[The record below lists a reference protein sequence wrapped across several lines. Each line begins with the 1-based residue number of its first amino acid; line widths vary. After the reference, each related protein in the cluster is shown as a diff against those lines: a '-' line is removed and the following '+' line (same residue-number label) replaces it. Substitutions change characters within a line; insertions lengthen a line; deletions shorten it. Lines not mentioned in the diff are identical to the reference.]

1 MLTTNDPSWIL
12 SSTIQGAATAIA
24 IIAGFAIQQFLSAQS
39 SEDNALFELG
49 ILQQKIEKTRNEI
62 SKFNSSLEEVKTNIY
77 KPKVLG
83 LIEMFPNYDA
93 KQIWDQL
100 SETEREDFT
109 VDQVEAMWREVNF
122 ALREITIKITKNLIP
137 QISEEQLTNLGF
149 DLSEIDVETYLS
161 AVSVY
166 RSRNNQ
172 NWLSRFPGFRNA
184 LTGLTAFNLTLSEK
198 RSNIYNNINEAN
210 ADLSH
215 LYEEEAIWNGR
226 YELAQNSFSKKSFV
240 WHALFIIAIGIGIPG
255 YLLAKQDLSSSHNSR
270 GLYFALLAGVLL
282 IAINYFR
289 LIVKKRINKQA
300 EKK

>member
-1 MLTTNDPSWIL
+1 
-12 SSTIQGAATAIA
+12 
-24 IIAGFAIQQFLSAQS
+24 
-39 SEDNALFELG
+39 
-49 ILQQKIEKTRNEI
+49 
-62 SKFNSSLEEVKTNIY
+62 
-77 KPKVLG
+77 
-83 LIEMFPNYDA
+83 MFPNYDA

-109 VDQVEAMWREVNF
+109 FDQVEAMWREVNF
-122 ALREITIKITKNLIP
+122 ALSEITIKITKNLIP

>member
-109 VDQVEAMWREVNF
+109 FDQVEAMWREVNF
-122 ALREITIKITKNLIP
+122 ALSEITIKITKNLIP

-240 WHALFIIAIGIGIPG
+240 WPALFIIAIGIGIPG